1 MGRAG
6 QVADWVASHGHIAK
20 PLGLVKE
27 LKRQGAP
34 KSGGVRNVLRFGRP
48 LKIEPDEFGYGRYGI
63 AMGSTMGYQRAQKA
77 TREICEYLKLNMFAA
92 NPRFARGESRISFD
106 MLKSLRRV

>member
-6 QVADWVASHGHIAK
+6 QVADWVASHEHIAK

-48 LKIEPDEFGYGRYGI
+48 FGRSNLMSLDM
-63 AMGSTMGYQRAQKA
+63 ADMG
-77 TREICEYLKLNMFAA
+77 
-92 NPRFARGESRISFD
+92 
-106 MLKSLRRV
+106 